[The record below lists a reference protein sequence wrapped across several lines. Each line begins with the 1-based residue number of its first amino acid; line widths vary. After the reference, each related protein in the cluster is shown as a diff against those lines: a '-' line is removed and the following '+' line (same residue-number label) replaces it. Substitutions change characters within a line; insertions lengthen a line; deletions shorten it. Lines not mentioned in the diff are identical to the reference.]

1 MIGIVAESHG
11 IKSGLGV
18 SNNYYKNFSLF
29 NVASARRYARSP
41 VGRPRISRQVL
52 FSM

>member
-1 MIGIVAESHG
+1 MIGIVAESQG
-11 IKSGLGV
+11 IKSGWGV
-18 SNNYYKNFSLF
+18 FDYSYKNFSLF

-52 FSM
+52 FSV